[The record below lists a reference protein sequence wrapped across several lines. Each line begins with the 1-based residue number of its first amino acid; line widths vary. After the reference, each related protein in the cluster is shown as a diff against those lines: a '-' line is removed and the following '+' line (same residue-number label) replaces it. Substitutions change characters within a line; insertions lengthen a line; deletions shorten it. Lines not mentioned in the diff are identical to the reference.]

1 MHCVVHSEGY
11 GCTDNLESLPL
22 IDPTVRPGRGVFP
35 QAHSSF
41 TPSRIPRGTMGS
53 MRIALIS
60 LHTSPG
66 AVPGSGDAGGMNVVV
81 AEAARALARH
91 GHGVE
96 IFTRATNETPAGE
109 RALDPHNSTGPRLI
123 ALAVGKPSLRKE
135 ELPGIATEFGA
146 RIAEYGPFDAIH
158 GHYWLSG
165 VAAASLAAAQAK
177 AIGQRVTPA
186 LTLHTVA
193 AQKNA
198 HLALGD
204 RPEPQAR
211 LDAEASLTGEQ
222 FIIAGSH
229 SELAGVVAGYGTPA
243 VGNAVIHPGVDTDL
257 FVPAPTHR
265 RSDSATA
272 TGTGTAAAAA
282 AAAAAADFTITVL
295 GRVQPL
301 KGQLLAVE
309 AMAALGQLDP
319 TLAARTKLV
328 IAGEPTPGAEDYAQ
342 ALRARAT
349 ESGISD
355 RVHFLPA
362 QSRTAA
368 AALLTRSTLALV
380 PSRSETF
387 GLVALEAAAS
397 GVQTVVGAHTGL
409 LEAAPNGVAGVHVAD
424 RDPRTWAGAI
434 RALLNDENL
443 RQLYAIRGRAHAE
456 AHNWDAHA
464 TKLLRTYDS
473 LMRD

>member
-1 MHCVVHSEGY
+1 
-11 GCTDNLESLPL
+11 
-22 IDPTVRPGRGVFP
+22 
-35 QAHSSF
+35 
-41 TPSRIPRGTMGS
+41 MGA

-81 AEAARALARH
+81 AEAAHALARQ
-91 GHGVE
+91 GHRVE
-96 IFTRATNETPAGE
+96 VFTRATSDLPAGE
-109 RALDPHNSTGPRLI
+109 QALDPQRPAGPRLI
-123 ALAVGKPSLRKE
+123 ALAVGPPDLRKE
-135 ELPGIATEFGA
+135 TLPNLATEFGA
-146 RIAEYGPFDAIH
+146 RIAEFGPFDAIH

-165 VAAASLAAAQAK
+165 VAATAAAAAQSHTA
-177 AIGQRVTPA
+177 GQVTTPV

-198 HLALGD
+198 HLAPGD

-211 LDAEASLTGEQ
+211 LDAEALLTAEQ

-229 SELAGVVAGYGTPA
+229 SELAGIVAGYGTPA
-243 VGNAVIHPGVDTDL
+243 VGNAVIHPGVDTEL
-257 FVPAPTHR
+257 FAPPPAGTD
-265 RSDSATA
+265 SD
-272 TGTGTAAAAA
+272 
-282 AAAAAADFTITVL
+282 AADFTITVL
-295 GRVQPL
+295 GRVQPF

-309 AMAALGQLDP
+309 AMAELTAVDPAL
-319 TLAARTKLV
+319 AERTELV

-342 ALRARAT
+342 SLRTRAT

-355 RVHFLPA
+355 RVRFLPA

-368 AALLTRSTLALV
+368 AALLARSTLALV

-397 GVQTVVGAHTGL
+397 GVPTVVGAHTGL
-409 LEAAPNGVAGVHVAD
+409 LEAAPAGVAGVHVAD
-424 RDPRTWAGAI
+424 RDPRAWAEAI
-434 RALLNDENL
+434 RALLRDPDL
-443 RQLYAIRGRAHAE
+443 RAQYAIRGRAHAE

-464 TKLLRTYDS
+464 TKLLRVYDS